1 MALPSVAY
9 TPRDPAGNVRHRV
22 VRDHLQTFLAEAEH
36 LRDGEG
42 VPRFVEKQFQAFLT
56 CGWHAAGFARF
67 RCGACGVE
75 RLVAFVQ
82 GPRVLSE
89 PGSPARGL
97 CARGWKL
104 RWTVHDRACRTPGGS
119 RHT

>member
-22 VRDHLQTFLAEAEH
+22 VRDHLQTLLAEAAY

-42 VPRFVEKQFQAFLT
+42 VPRFVEKQCQAFLT
-56 CGWHAAGFARF
+56 CGWRAAGFARF

-75 RLVAFVQ
+75 RLVAF
-82 GPRVLSE
+82 S
-89 PGSPARGL
+89 
-97 CARGWKL
+97 CARAEGSV
-104 RWTVHDRACRTPGGS
+104 RAGVPGARTVRAGVEVAVDGA
-119 RHT
+119 